1 MNGNALNRKRNLRIS
16 PDLLP
21 PAQKIDHSETRWGFF
36 GRTRIECDAEPGPM
50 TPLGGP
56 AFPRVFLR
64 PRKWLK
70 SKTEM
75 VEAAGIEPASESLQ
89 MIPKAPRRLKPRL
102 KPSPEFSLA
111 ASARVLPGPQPD
123 AGYATPRTGGSRALG
138 AINFPSRA
146 LPCTLGG

>member
-1 MNGNALNRKRNLRIS
+1 
-16 PDLLP
+16 
-21 PAQKIDHSETRWGFF
+21 
-36 GRTRIECDAEPGPM
+36 
-50 TPLGGP
+50 
-56 AFPRVFLR
+56 
-64 PRKWLK
+64 
-70 SKTEM
+70 M
-75 VEAAGIEPASESLQ
+75 VEAAGIAGQRSGPCASRAKLAREPASESLQ
-89 MIPKAPRRLKPRL
+89 MILKALRRLKPRL